1 MNKVFTL
8 VLISFMV
15 FNCNK
20 KNPARTAVF
29 TKSVSY
35 SLYGSSFE
43 IDSIISTQDFTNRM
57 KNESDTLDFVMK
69 GTIKEVC
76 SKKGCWMRI
85 QLPDEEELMVRFKD
99 YGFFV
104 PTDATGEVIIKGE
117 AFKAQISV
125 ADLQHYAQDA
135 AATRSEVAAI
145 TEPNTTH
152 SFTAEGVLIAQ

>member
-29 TKSVSY
+29 RKSVSY

-117 AFKAQISV
+117 AFKTQISV

-145 TEPNTTH
+145 TEPKTTH
-152 SFTAEGVLIAQ
+152 SLTAEGVLIAQ